1 MEYCSDAIPNFEL
14 VNARKVGHNE
24 LNAAESQPGIY
35 LSLQKYHHNQKT
47 SLIEYDSVAL
57 HTLII

>member
-1 MEYCSDAIPNFEL
+1 MEYCSDAIANFEL

-24 LNAAESQPGIY
+24 LNAADSQPGIY
-35 LSLQKYHHNQKT
+35 LSLQKYHHNQKI

-57 HTLII
+57 LILII